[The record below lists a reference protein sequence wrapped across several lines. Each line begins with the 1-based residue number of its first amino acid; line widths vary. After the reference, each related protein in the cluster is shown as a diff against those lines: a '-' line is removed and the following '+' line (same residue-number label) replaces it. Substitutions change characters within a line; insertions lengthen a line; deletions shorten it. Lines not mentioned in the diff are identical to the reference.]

1 MTIVAILFSIAILGI
16 VGLYV
21 AKPLLQPRFSRRS
34 RVSRL
39 DRLKIQKEAA
49 LILIGDLDFD
59 YQTGKLTEDDYQQR
73 RSELMA
79 EAALILQQMDNL
91 QGQSASS
98 ESISAET
105 EIVRSTSNI
114 DAEVEAAIAK
124 TAAQI
129 RAAET
134 TKKGSDIKSESQR
147 GDPSQK
153 LETERIICAKC
164 GHAADSGDKF
174 CSICGHTLKQPQHT

>member
-1 MTIVAILFSIAILGI
+1 MTLAAILFSIAILGI
-16 VGLYV
+16 VGLFV
-21 AKPLLQPRFSRRS
+21 AKPLLLPRFSRRRQAS
-34 RVSRL
+34 QL
-39 DRLKIQKEAA
+39 DRLKIQKEGL

-59 YQTGKLTEDDYQQR
+59 YQTGRLTEDDYQLQR
-73 RSELMA
+73 SKLMA

-98 ESISAET
+98 ESISAKT
-105 EIVRSTSNI
+105 EIVRSMSNI

-124 TAAQI
+124 TGAQF

-134 TKKGSDIKSESQR
+134 TKKGSDIKGESQR

-164 GHAADSGDKF
+164 GHAADFGDKF
-174 CSICGHTLKQPQHT
+174 CSFCGHTLKQPQHA